1 VRAITVDWEEC
12 MGMGMGMARACY
24 GVMGVIGA
32 MGRNR
37 PERLVLE
44 RLAWRGKVFLPFIL
58 PLS

>member
-1 VRAITVDWEEC
+1 

-44 RLAWRGKVFLPFIL
+44 RLAWRGKEFLPFIL